1 MIPLTDW
8 EVRESLNELYDGR
21 KVVTPSSIEHAE
33 FMIEVARDYINKQH
47 KKVMA
52 ILTTST

>member
-21 KVVTPSSIEHAE
+21 KVVIPSSIEHAE
-33 FMIEVARDYINKQH
+33 FMIEVAQNYINKQH
-47 KKVMA
+47 KQVID
-52 ILTTST
+52 ILKS

>member
-21 KVVTPSSIEHAE
+21 KVVIPSSIDHAR
-33 FMIEVARDYINKQH
+33 FMLQVAQAYINEDKQ
-47 KKVMA
+47 KMID
-52 ILTTST
+52 ILKS

>member
-21 KVVTPSSIEHAE
+21 KVVIPSSIEHAE
-33 FMIEVARDYINKQH
+33 FMLEVAQDYINKQH
-47 KKVMA
+47 KKVID
-52 ILTTST
+52 ILKTST